1 MGFLRSKSS
10 PAPIPQMKKVKPM
23 VKKVADTTQPLDM
36 GKGSKKTGRDGTILT
51 SVMGVEEPAT
61 IGTKTLL
68 GGGMY

>member
-10 PAPIPQMKKVKPM
+10 PAPIPTKKLASMPK
-23 VKKVADTTQPLDM
+23 TTQPGDE
-36 GKGSKKTGRDGTILT
+36 GKQSKKKGREGTILT
-51 SVMGVEEPAT
+51 SVMGVEEPAS